1 MKTRIL
7 CIVGPTAVGKTEL
20 SLQLAEALSGEI
32 VSADSMQVY
41 REMDIGTAKLPMN
54 QRRGIVHHM
63 IDVAEPTEAYTVHR
77 YAVHAR
83 KVIEEIA
90 LRNKTPI
97 VVGGTG
103 LYVRALTEHF
113 DFTETREDEVLRAQ
127 LTARA
132 EREGVARLHEELG
145 LRDPEA
151 ANRIHPND
159 LRRIIRALEVNEI
172 TGKTLEENWSAGERP
187 YEAMMV
193 GLTLS
198 REALYKRIETRVDEM
213 IDGGLLHEV
222 ERLRALGCQRG
233 MASMQAIGYR
243 QVFDFFDGLL
253 SFEAMVD
260 EIKKASRRYA
270 KRQWSWYRSDQRVH
284 WYDRT
289 EDGMILETIRDR
301 VLQGWFESLHDSQP
315 LGGTR

>member
-41 REMDIGTAKLPMN
+41 RGMDIGTAKLLMN

-63 IDVAEPTEAYTVHR
+63 IDVADPTEVYTVHR
-77 YAVHAR
+77 YAVQAR
-83 KVIEEIA
+83 KTIDEIA
-90 LRNKTPI
+90 LRGKTPI

-113 DFTETREDEVLRAQ
+113 DFTETRENEAFRAQ

-132 EREGVARLHEELG
+132 EREGVQRLHEELM

-151 ANRIHPND
+151 ATRIHPND

-172 TGKTLEENWSAGERP
+172 TGKTLHENWNQGDSP
-187 YEAMMV
+187 YDSVMI

-198 REALYKRIETRVDEM
+198 RDALYQRIDARVLQMMEE
-213 IDGGLLHEV
+213 GLLDEV
-222 ERLRALGCQRG
+222 ERLRARGCRRD

-243 QVFDFFDGLL
+243 QVFDFFEGLI
-253 SFEAMVD
+253 SREAMID

-270 KRQWSWYRSDQRVH
+270 KRQWSWYRNDQSVH
-284 WYDRT
+284 WYDRS
-289 EDGMILETIRDR
+289 EDGMILEMIRDR
-301 VLQGWFESLHDSQP
+301 VLQGWFESRSGSQP